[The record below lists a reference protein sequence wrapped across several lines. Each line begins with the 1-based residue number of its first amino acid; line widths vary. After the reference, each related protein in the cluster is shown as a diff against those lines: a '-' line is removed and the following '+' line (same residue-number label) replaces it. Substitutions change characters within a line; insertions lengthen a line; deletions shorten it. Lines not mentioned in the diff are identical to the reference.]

1 MTNPKIS
8 QDAPLETVWKGA
20 GWFNVYFLAK
30 FALAYFGY
38 LNLEP
43 AYNALLFAAVVLPI
57 GTRALDLL
65 RNLAGALAAVALLWH
80 ESWLP
85 GPEAIRANAHNL
97 ADFSASFLIDF
108 VVNAVN
114 PVIVAWFAAGI
125 VAWLFL
131 RRWIRFS
138 TLTVIGLI
146 VTAFP
151 QLVTWALP
159 EEPKAPE
166 AAVAV
171 AAEKAAVPENET
183 AAGPLQ
189 PPQPA
194 NGTGDDIDRWL
205 TAFLTEEENRVVSL
219 PADPVAES
227 VSGAFDIAL
236 VNICSLSRDDLA
248 ATGLEDH
255 DVWSKFDVR
264 FTGFSSA
271 TSYSG
276 PATLRL
282 LTAACGQPSHSAL
295 YDQRRPQC
303 ELLNR
308 FAAAG
313 WENRL
318 YLDHNGRF
326 DNYLSSLRELAGLT
340 PALNDLS
347 KLRARYEAF
356 DGSPVYDDGDV
367 FNQWLS
373 DLSEKP
379 ASRTVSFF
387 NLVALHDGNRAPG
400 TSKPLDYAPLAK
412 TLLDELE
419 RIMDRIEKSGRPVLF
434 IVVPEHGA
442 AVRGDKIQMARL
454 REIPSPKITNV
465 PVFAKFFGLKLDG
478 APRTVE
484 EPTSYLAIAELMA
497 RTAVSGVYR
506 THGEDVSAEVNAI
519 LKDLPQTW
527 PVSQN
532 ANASVV
538 RFAGAHWVRLNT
550 GKWVKYPE

>member
-183 AAGPLQ
+183 AASPLQ

-219 PADPVAES
+219 PADPVSES

-236 VNICSLSRDDLA
+236 VNICSLSCDDLE

-271 TSYSG
+271 TSYSA

-367 FNQWLS
+367 FNQWFS

-442 AVRGDKIQMARL
+442 AVRGDKVQMARL

-550 GKWVKYPE
+550 GKWVKYPK

>member
-219 PADPVAES
+219 PADPVSES

-236 VNICSLSRDDLA
+236 VNICSLSRDDLE

-313 WENRL
+313 WKNRL

-367 FNQWLS
+367 FNQWFS

-442 AVRGDKIQMARL
+442 AVRGDKVQMARL

-484 EPTSYLAIAELMA
+484 EPTSYLAIAVLMA

>member
-1 MTNPKIS
+1 MTNLKIS
-8 QDAPLETVWKGA
+8 PDAPLETVWKGA

-30 FALAYFGY
+30 FALAHFGY

-43 AYNALLFAAVVLPI
+43 AYNALLFAAVVFPI

-65 RNLAGALAAVALLWH
+65 RKAAGALAAAALLWH

-97 ADFSASFLIDF
+97 TDFSASFLFDF

-114 PVIVAWFAAGI
+114 PVIVAWLAAGI

-138 TLTVIGLI
+138 TLTVIGLV

-159 EEPKAPE
+159 GEKEAPAQE
-166 AAVAV
+166 V
-171 AAEKAAVPENET
+171 AAAAET
-183 AAGPLQ
+183 AALPQSEAPAGPLR

-205 TAFLTEEENRVVSL
+205 TAFLTAEENRVASL
-219 PADPVAES
+219 PSEPVPES
-227 VSGAFDIAL
+227 VSGAFDIAI
-236 VNICSLSRDDLA
+236 VNVCSLSHDDLA
-248 ATGLEDH
+248 ATGLERH
-255 DVWSKFDVR
+255 GVWSKFDVN

-295 YDQRRPQC
+295 YDARRPQC

-326 DNYLSSLRELAGLT
+326 DNYLASLRELAGLT

-367 FNQWLS
+367 FNQWFS
-373 DLSEKP
+373 DLSAKP
-379 ASRTVSFF
+379 RSRTVSFF
-387 NLVALHDGNRAPG
+387 NLVALHDGNRAQG
-400 TSKPLDYAPLAK
+400 TAKPLDYAPLAK
-412 TLLDELE
+412 TLLDDLVK
-419 RIMDRIEKSGRPVLF
+419 IMDRIEKSGRPVLF

-465 PVFAKFFGLKLDG
+465 PVFVKYFGLKLDG
-478 APRTVE
+478 APRTVDA
-484 EPTSYLAIAELMA
+484 PTSYFALAELMA
-497 RTAVSGVYR
+497 RTATSGVYR
-506 THGEDVSAEVNAI
+506 TPGEDASAALDAI
-519 LKDLPQTW
+519 LRDLPQTW

-538 RFAGAHWVRLNT
+538 RFAGAHWVRLNA
-550 GKWVKYPE
+550 GKWIKYPE

>member
-159 EEPKAPE
+159 EDPKAPE

-313 WENRL
+313 WKNRL

-367 FNQWLS
+367 FNQWFS

-465 PVFAKFFGLKLDG
+465 PVFSKFFGLKLDG

>member
-38 LNLEP
+38 LNLEL

-159 EEPKAPE
+159 EDPKAPE

-313 WENRL
+313 WKNRL

-367 FNQWLS
+367 FNQWFS

-465 PVFAKFFGLKLDG
+465 PVFSKFFGLKLDG

>member
-159 EEPKAPE
+159 EDPKAPE

-171 AAEKAAVPENET
+171 AAEKAAVPENDT

-219 PADPVAES
+219 PADPVSES

-236 VNICSLSRDDLA
+236 VNICSLSRDDLE

-356 DGSPVYDDGDV
+356 NGSPVYDDGDV
-367 FNQWLS
+367 FNQWFS

-550 GKWVKYPE
+550 GKWVKYPK

>member
-1 MTNPKIS
+1 MTAQKIS
-8 QDAPLETVWKGA
+8 PDAPLETVWKGA
-20 GWFNVYFLAK
+20 GWFNVYFFAK

-57 GTRALDLL
+57 GTRAFDLL
-65 RNLAGALAAVALLWH
+65 RNVVCALAAAALLWH

-97 ADFSASFLIDF
+97 TDFTASFLLDF

-114 PVIVAWFAAGI
+114 PVILAWLAAGI

-138 TLTVIGLI
+138 TLTVIGLV

-159 EEPKAPE
+159 TEKEAPAKEVAAAPE
-166 AAVAV
+166 SAPALRS
-171 AAEKAAVPENET
+171 ER

-194 NGTGDDIDRWL
+194 NGTGEDVDRWL
-205 TAFLTEEENRVVSL
+205 TAFFSEEVNRVANL
-219 PADPVAES
+219 PTEAIPET
-227 VSGAFDIAL
+227 VSGGFDIAV
-236 VNICSLSRDDLA
+236 VNICSLSNDDLA
-248 ATGLEDH
+248 ATGLDRH
-255 DVWSKFDVR
+255 AVWSKFDVR
-264 FTGFSSA
+264 FSDFSSA

-282 LTAACGQPSHSAL
+282 LTAACGQPPHSAL
-295 YDQRRPQC
+295 YGERRPQC

-326 DNYLSSLRELAGLT
+326 DNYLASLRELAGLT
-340 PALNDLS
+340 PALNDLT
-347 KLRARYEAF
+347 KLHVRYEAF
-356 DGSPVYDDGDV
+356 DGSPVYDDADV
-367 FNQWLS
+367 FNQWFS
-373 DLSEKP
+373 DLSARP
-379 ASRTVSFF
+379 ASRTVSLF
-387 NLVALHDGNRAPG
+387 NLVALHDGNRSPG
-400 TSKPLDYAPLAK
+400 SAKSFDYAPLAK
-412 TLLDELE
+412 SLLDDLE
-419 RIMDRIEKSGRPVLF
+419 GIMDRIEKSGRPVLF
-434 IVVPEHGA
+434 VVVPEHGA

-465 PVFAKFFGLKLDG
+465 PVLVKFFGLKLDG
-478 APRTVE
+478 ALRTIE
-484 EPTSYLAIAELMA
+484 APTSYLALAELMA
-497 RTAVSGVYR
+497 RTATSGVYR
-506 THGEDVSAEVNAI
+506 DREADASAAVDAI
-519 LKDLPQTW
+519 LMDLPQTW

-538 RFAGAHWVRLNT
+538 RFAGVHWVRLHA
-550 GKWVKYPE
+550 GKWIKYPE

>member
-1 MTNPKIS
+1 M
-8 QDAPLETVWKGA
+8 
-20 GWFNVYFLAK
+20 YFFAK

-57 GTRALDLL
+57 GTRAFDLL
-65 RNLAGALAAVALLWH
+65 RNVVCALAAAALLWH

-97 ADFSASFLIDF
+97 TDFTASFLLDF

-114 PVIVAWFAAGI
+114 PVILAWLAAGI

-138 TLTVIGLI
+138 TLTVIGL
-146 VTAFP
+146 VVAAFP

-159 EEPKAPE
+159 TEKEAPAKEVAAAPE
-166 AAVAV
+166 SAPALRS
-171 AAEKAAVPENET
+171 ER

-194 NGTGDDIDRWL
+194 NGTGEDVDRWL
-205 TAFLTEEENRVVSL
+205 TAFFTQEENRGVSL
-219 PADPVAES
+219 PAEAIPES
-227 VSGAFDIAL
+227 VSGVFDIAV
-236 VNICSLSRDDLA
+236 VNICSLSNDDLA
-248 ATGLEDH
+248 ATGLERH
-255 DVWSKFDVR
+255 NVWSKFDVR
-264 FTGFSSA
+264 FSDFSSA

-282 LTAACGQPSHSAL
+282 LTAACGQPPHSAL
-295 YDQRRPQC
+295 YSERRPQC

-326 DNYLSSLRELAGLT
+326 DNYLASLRELAGLT
-340 PALNDLS
+340 PALNDLT
-347 KLRARYEAF
+347 KLHVRYEAF
-356 DGSPVYDDGDV
+356 DGSPVYDDADV
-367 FNQWLS
+367 FNQWFS
-373 DLSEKP
+373 DLCARP
-379 ASRTVSFF
+379 ASRTVSLF

-400 TSKPLDYAPLAK
+400 SAKSFDYAPLAK
-412 TLLDELE
+412 SLLDDLE
-419 RIMDRIEKSGRPVLF
+419 GIMNRIEKSGRPVLF

-465 PVFAKFFGLKLDG
+465 PVLVKFFGLKLDG
-478 APRTVE
+478 ALRTIE
-484 EPTSYLAIAELMA
+484 APTSYLALAELMA
-497 RTAVSGVYR
+497 RTATSGVYR
-506 THGEDVSAEVNAI
+506 DREADASAAVDAI
-519 LKDLPQTW
+519 LMDLPQTW

-538 RFAGAHWVRLNT
+538 RFAGVHWVQLHA
-550 GKWVKYPE
+550 GKWIKYPE

>member
-1 MTNPKIS
+1 MTNLKIS
-8 QDAPLETVWKGA
+8 PDAPLETVWKGA

-30 FALAYFGY
+30 FALAHFGY

-43 AYNALLFAAVVLPI
+43 AYNALLFAAVVFPI

-65 RNLAGALAAVALLWH
+65 RNAAGALAAAALLWH

-97 ADFSASFLIDF
+97 TDFSASFLFDF

-114 PVIVAWFAAGI
+114 PVIIAWLAAGI

-138 TLTVIGLI
+138 TLTVIGLV

-159 EEPKAPE
+159 GEKEAPAQE
-166 AAVAV
+166 V
-171 AAEKAAVPENET
+171 AAAAET
-183 AAGPLQ
+183 AALPQSEAPAGPLR

-219 PADPVAES
+219 PSEPVPES
-227 VSGAFDIAL
+227 VSGAFDIAI
-236 VNICSLSRDDLA
+236 VNVCSLSHDDLA
-248 ATGLEDH
+248 ATGLERH
-255 DVWSKFDVR
+255 GVWSKIDVN

-295 YDQRRPQC
+295 YDARRPQC

-326 DNYLSSLRELAGLT
+326 DNYLASLRELAGLT

-367 FNQWLS
+367 FNQWFS
-373 DLSEKP
+373 DLSAKP
-379 ASRTVSFF
+379 RSRTVSFF

-400 TSKPLDYAPLAK
+400 TAKPLDYAPLAK
-412 TLLDELE
+412 TLLDDLVK
-419 RIMDRIEKSGRPVLF
+419 IMDRIEKSGRPVLF

-465 PVFAKFFGLKLDG
+465 PVFVKYFGLKLDG
-478 APRTVE
+478 APRTVDA
-484 EPTSYLAIAELMA
+484 PTSYFALAELMA
-497 RTAVSGVYR
+497 RTATSGVYR
-506 THGEDVSAEVNAI
+506 TPGEDASAALDAI
-519 LKDLPQTW
+519 LRDLPQTW

-538 RFAGAHWVRLNT
+538 RFAGAHWVRLNA
-550 GKWVKYPE
+550 GKWIKYPE

>member
-1 MTNPKIS
+1 MTAPKIS
-8 QDAPLETVWKGA
+8 PDAPLETVWKGA
-20 GWFNVYFLAK
+20 GWFNVYFFAK

-57 GTRALDLL
+57 GTRAFDLL
-65 RNLAGALAAVALLWH
+65 RNVVCALAAAALLWH

-97 ADFSASFLIDF
+97 TDFTASFLLDF

-114 PVIVAWFAAGI
+114 PVILAWLAAGI

-138 TLTVIGLI
+138 TLTVIGL
-146 VTAFP
+146 VVAAFP

-159 EEPKAPE
+159 TEKEAPAKEVAAAPE
-166 AAVAV
+166 SAPALRS
-171 AAEKAAVPENET
+171 ER

-194 NGTGDDIDRWL
+194 NGTGEDVDRWL
-205 TAFLTEEENRVVSL
+205 TAFFTQEENRGVSL
-219 PADPVAES
+219 PAEAIPES
-227 VSGAFDIAL
+227 VSGVFDIAV
-236 VNICSLSRDDLA
+236 VNICSLSNDDLA
-248 ATGLEDH
+248 ATGLDRH
-255 DVWSKFDVR
+255 AVWSKFDVR
-264 FTGFSSA
+264 FSDFSSA

-282 LTAACGQPSHSAL
+282 LTAACGQPPHSAL
-295 YDQRRPQC
+295 YGERRPQC

-326 DNYLSSLRELAGLT
+326 DNYLASLRELAGLT
-340 PALNDLS
+340 PALNDLT
-347 KLRARYEAF
+347 KLHVRYEAF
-356 DGSPVYDDGDV
+356 DGSPVYDDADV
-367 FNQWLS
+367 FNQWFS
-373 DLSEKP
+373 DLCARP
-379 ASRTVSFF
+379 ASRTVSLF

-400 TSKPLDYAPLAK
+400 SAKSFDYAPLAK
-412 TLLDELE
+412 SLLDDLE
-419 RIMDRIEKSGRPVLF
+419 GIMDRIEKSGRPVLF

-465 PVFAKFFGLKLDG
+465 PVLVKFFGLKLDG
-478 APRTVE
+478 ALRTIE
-484 EPTSYLAIAELMA
+484 APTSYLALAELMA
-497 RTAVSGVYR
+497 RTATSGVYR
-506 THGEDVSAEVNAI
+506 DREADALAAIDAI
-519 LKDLPQTW
+519 LMDLPQTW

-538 RFAGAHWVRLNT
+538 RFVGVHWVRLHA
-550 GKWVKYPE
+550 GKWIKYPE

>member
-38 LNLEP
+38 LNLEL

-219 PADPVAES
+219 PADPVSES

-236 VNICSLSRDDLA
+236 VNICSLSRDDLE

-367 FNQWLS
+367 FNQWFS

-550 GKWVKYPE
+550 GKWVKYPK

>member
-1 MTNPKIS
+1 MTNLKIS
-8 QDAPLETVWKGA
+8 PNTPLETVWKGA
-20 GWFNVYFLAK
+20 GWFNAYFLTK
-30 FALAYFGY
+30 FALAHFGY

-57 GTRALDLL
+57 GTRALDIA
-65 RNLAGALAAVALLWH
+65 RNLAGALAAAALLWH

-97 ADFSASFLIDF
+97 TNFSSSFLFNFIVD
-108 VVNAVN
+108 AVN
-114 PVIVAWFAAGI
+114 PVLVAWLATGI

-131 RRWIRFS
+131 RRWMRFS
-138 TLTVIGLI
+138 TLTVIGLV

-151 QLVTWALP
+151 QLVPWATP
-159 EEPKAPE
+159 SEKEASAREIAAAPE
-166 AAVAV
+166 SAPAVQS
-171 AAEKAAVPENET
+171 ET
-183 AAGPLQ
+183 AAGPLR

-194 NGTGDDIDRWL
+194 NGTGEDVERWL
-205 TAFLTEEENRVVSL
+205 TAFFSEEENRVANL
-219 PADPVAES
+219 PTKAIPET
-227 VSGAFDIAL
+227 VSGSFDIAV
-236 VNICSLSRDDLA
+236 VNICSLSNDDLA
-248 ATGLEDH
+248 ATGLERH
-255 DVWSKFDVR
+255 NVWSKFDVR
-264 FTGFSSA
+264 FSGFSSA

-282 LTAACGQPSHSAL
+282 LTAACGQPPHSAL
-295 YDQRRPQC
+295 YGERRPQC

-326 DNYLSSLRELAGLT
+326 DNYLASLRELAGLT
-340 PALNDLS
+340 PALNDLT
-347 KLRARYEAF
+347 KLHVRYEAF
-356 DGSPVYDDGDV
+356 DGSPVYDDADV
-367 FNQWLS
+367 FNQWFS
-373 DLSEKP
+373 DLSSRP
-379 ASRTVSFF
+379 ASRTVSLF

-400 TSKPLDYAPLAK
+400 SAKSFDYAPLAK
-412 TLLDELE
+412 SLLDDLE
-419 RIMDRIEKSGRPVLF
+419 GIMDRIEKSGRPVLF

-465 PVFAKFFGLKLDG
+465 PVLVKFFGLKLDG
-478 APRTVE
+478 ALRTIE
-484 EPTSYLAIAELMA
+484 APTSYLALAELMA
-497 RTAVSGVYR
+497 RTATSGVYR
-506 THGEDVSAEVNAI
+506 DREADASAAVDAI
-519 LKDLPQTW
+519 LMDLPQTW

-538 RFAGAHWVRLNT
+538 RFAGVHWVRLHA
-550 GKWVKYPE
+550 GKWIKYPE

>member
-38 LNLEP
+38 LNLEL

-313 WENRL
+313 WKNRL

-367 FNQWLS
+367 FNQWFS

-419 RIMDRIEKSGRPVLF
+419 RIMDRIEKSDRPVLF

>member
-38 LNLEP
+38 LNLEL

-108 VVNAVN
+108 VINAVN

-313 WENRL
+313 WKNRL

-367 FNQWLS
+367 FNQWFS

-442 AVRGDKIQMARL
+442 AVRGDKVQMARL

>member
-114 PVIVAWFAAGI
+114 PVIVAWLAAGI

-138 TLTVIGLI
+138 TLTVIGLV

-159 EEPKAPE
+159 EEPKASE
-166 AAVAV
+166 AAVVV
-171 AAEKAAVPENET
+171 AAEKAAAPENET

-205 TAFLTEEENRVVSL
+205 TAFLTEEENRVASL
-219 PADPVAES
+219 PSDPVPES

-264 FTGFSSA
+264 FTDFSSA

-326 DNYLSSLRELAGLT
+326 DNYLESLRELAGLT
-340 PALNDLS
+340 PALNDLT
-347 KLRARYEAF
+347 KLRGRYEAF

-367 FNQWLS
+367 FNQWFS

-400 TSKPLDYAPLAK
+400 TLKPLDYAPLAK

-465 PVFAKFFGLKLDG
+465 PVFVKFFGLKLDG

>member
-219 PADPVAES
+219 PADPIAES

-313 WENRL
+313 WKNRL

-367 FNQWLS
+367 FNQWFS

-379 ASRTVSFF
+379 ASRTVSLF

-442 AVRGDKIQMARL
+442 AVRGDKVQMARL

>member
-1 MTNPKIS
+1 MTNLKIS
-8 QDAPLETVWKGA
+8 PNTPLETVWKGA
-20 GWFNVYFLAK
+20 GWFNAYFLTK
-30 FALAYFGY
+30 FALAHFGY

-57 GTRALDLL
+57 GTRALDIA
-65 RNLAGALAAVALLWH
+65 RNLAGALAAAALLWH

-97 ADFSASFLIDF
+97 TNFSSSFLFNFIVD
-108 VVNAVN
+108 AVN
-114 PVIVAWFAAGI
+114 PVLVAWLAAGI

-131 RRWIRFS
+131 RRWMRFS
-138 TLTVIGLI
+138 TLTVIGFV

-151 QLVTWALP
+151 QLVPWATP
-159 EEPKAPE
+159 SEKE
-166 AAVAV
+166 ASAR
-171 AAEKAAVPENET
+171 EIAAVPESTPAVRSET
-183 AAGPLQ
+183 AASPLR

-194 NGTGDDIDRWL
+194 NGTGEDVDRWL
-205 TAFLTEEENRVVSL
+205 TAFFSEEENRVANL
-219 PADPVAES
+219 PTEAIPET
-227 VSGAFDIAL
+227 VSGGFDIAV
-236 VNICSLSRDDLA
+236 VNICSLSNDDLA
-248 ATGLEDH
+248 ATGLDRH
-255 DVWSKFDVR
+255 NVWSKFDVR
-264 FTGFSSA
+264 FAGFSSA

-282 LTAACGQPSHSAL
+282 LTAACGQPPHSAL
-295 YDQRRPQC
+295 YGERRPQC

-326 DNYLSSLRELAGLT
+326 DNYLASLRELAGLT
-340 PALNDLS
+340 PALNDLT
-347 KLRARYEAF
+347 KLHVRYEAF
-356 DGSPVYDDGDV
+356 DGSPVYDDADV
-367 FNQWLS
+367 FNQWFS
-373 DLSEKP
+373 DLSSRP
-379 ASRTVSFF
+379 ASRTVSLF

-400 TSKPLDYAPLAK
+400 SAKSFDYAPLAK
-412 TLLDELE
+412 SLLDDLE
-419 RIMDRIEKSGRPVLF
+419 GIMDRIEKSGRPVLF

-465 PVFAKFFGLKLDG
+465 PVLVKFFGLKIDG
-478 APRTVE
+478 ALRTIE
-484 EPTSYLAIAELMA
+484 APTSYLALAELMA
-497 RTAVSGVYR
+497 RTATSGVYR
-506 THGEDVSAEVNAI
+506 DREADASAAVDEI
-519 LKDLPQTW
+519 LMDLPQTW

-538 RFAGAHWVRLNT
+538 RFAGVHWVRLHA
-550 GKWVKYPE
+550 GKWIKYPE

>member
-1 MTNPKIS
+1 MTAPKIS
-8 QDAPLETVWKGA
+8 PDAPLETVWKGA
-20 GWFNVYFLAK
+20 GWFNVYFFAK

-57 GTRALDLL
+57 GTRAFDLL
-65 RNLAGALAAVALLWH
+65 RNVVCALAAAALLWH

-97 ADFSASFLIDF
+97 TDFTASFLLDF
-108 VVNAVN
+108 VINAVN
-114 PVIVAWFAAGI
+114 PVILAWLAAGI

-138 TLTVIGLI
+138 TLTVIGLV

-159 EEPKAPE
+159 TEKEAPAKEVAAAPE
-166 AAVAV
+166 SAPALRS
-171 AAEKAAVPENET
+171 ER

-194 NGTGDDIDRWL
+194 NGTGEDVDRWL
-205 TAFLTEEENRVVSL
+205 TAFFTQEENRGVSL
-219 PADPVAES
+219 PAEAIPES
-227 VSGAFDIAL
+227 VSGVFDIAV
-236 VNICSLSRDDLA
+236 VNICSLSNDDLA
-248 ATGLEDH
+248 ATGLDRH
-255 DVWSKFDVR
+255 AVWSKFDVR
-264 FTGFSSA
+264 FPGFSSA

-282 LTAACGQPSHSAL
+282 LTAACGQPPHSAL
-295 YDQRRPQC
+295 YSERRPQC

-326 DNYLSSLRELAGLT
+326 DNYLASLRELAGLT
-340 PALNDLS
+340 PALNDLT
-347 KLRARYEAF
+347 KLHVRYEAF
-356 DGSPVYDDGDV
+356 DGSPVYDDADV
-367 FNQWLS
+367 FNQWFS
-373 DLSEKP
+373 DLSAKP

-400 TSKPLDYAPLAK
+400 SAKSFDYAPLAK
-412 TLLDELE
+412 SLLDDLE
-419 RIMDRIEKSGRPVLF
+419 GIMNRIEKSGRPVLF

-465 PVFAKFFGLKLDG
+465 PVLVKFFGLKLDG
-478 APRTVE
+478 ALRTIE
-484 EPTSYLAIAELMA
+484 APTSYLALAELMA
-497 RTAVSGVYR
+497 RTATSGVYR
-506 THGEDVSAEVNAI
+506 DREADASAAVDAI
-519 LKDLPQTW
+519 LMDLPQTW

-538 RFAGAHWVRLNT
+538 RFAGVHWVRLHA
-550 GKWVKYPE
+550 GKWIKYPE

>member
-219 PADPVAES
+219 PADPVSES

-236 VNICSLSRDDLA
+236 VNICSLSRDDLE

-313 WENRL
+313 WKNRL

-367 FNQWLS
+367 FNQWFS

-442 AVRGDKIQMARL
+442 AVRGDKVQMARL

>member
-43 AYNALLFAAVVLPI
+43 AYNAPLFAAVVLPI

-219 PADPVAES
+219 PADPVSES

-236 VNICSLSRDDLA
+236 VNICSLSRDDLE

-367 FNQWLS
+367 FNQWFS

-465 PVFAKFFGLKLDG
+465 PVFVKFFGLKLDD
-478 APRTVE
+478 APRTVA

-497 RTAVSGVYR
+497 RTATSGVFR
-506 THGEDVSAEVNAI
+506 TPDEDASAAFDEI
-519 LKDLPQTW
+519 LEDLPQTW

-538 RFAGAHWVRLNT
+538 RFAGAHWVRINT

>member
-313 WENRL
+313 WKNRL

-367 FNQWLS
+367 FNQWFS

-442 AVRGDKIQMARL
+442 AVRGDKVQMARL

>member
-1 MTNPKIS
+1 MTNLKIS
-8 QDAPLETVWKGA
+8 PNTPLETVWKGA
-20 GWFNVYFLAK
+20 GWFNAYFLTK
-30 FALAYFGY
+30 FALAHFGY

-57 GTRALDLL
+57 GTRALDIA
-65 RNLAGALAAVALLWH
+65 RNLAGALAAAALLWH

-97 ADFSASFLIDF
+97 TNFSSSFLFNFIVD
-108 VVNAVN
+108 AVN
-114 PVIVAWFAAGI
+114 PVLVAWLAAGI

-131 RRWIRFS
+131 RRWMRFS
-138 TLTVIGLI
+138 TLTVIGLV

-151 QLVTWALP
+151 QLVPWATP
-159 EEPKAPE
+159 SEKE
-166 AAVAV
+166 ASAR
-171 AAEKAAVPENET
+171 EIAAVPESAPAVRSET
-183 AAGPLQ
+183 AASPLR

-194 NGTGDDIDRWL
+194 NGTGEDVERWL
-205 TAFLTEEENRVVSL
+205 TAFFSEEENRVANL
-219 PADPVAES
+219 PTKAIPET
-227 VSGAFDIAL
+227 VSGSFDIAV
-236 VNICSLSRDDLA
+236 VNICSLSNDDLA
-248 ATGLEDH
+248 ATGLERH
-255 DVWSKFDVR
+255 NVWSKFDVR
-264 FTGFSSA
+264 FSGFSSA

-282 LTAACGQPSHSAL
+282 LTAACGQPPHSAL
-295 YDQRRPQC
+295 YGERRPQC

-326 DNYLSSLRELAGLT
+326 DNYLASLRELAGLT
-340 PALNDLS
+340 PAPNDLT
-347 KLRARYEAF
+347 KLHVRYEAF
-356 DGSPVYDDGDV
+356 DGSPVYDDADV
-367 FNQWLS
+367 FNQWFS
-373 DLSEKP
+373 DLSSRP
-379 ASRTVSFF
+379 ASRTVSLF

-400 TSKPLDYAPLAK
+400 SAKSFDYAPLAK
-412 TLLDELE
+412 SLLDDLE
-419 RIMDRIEKSGRPVLF
+419 GIMDRIEKSGRPVLF

-465 PVFAKFFGLKLDG
+465 PVLVKFFGLKLDG
-478 APRTVE
+478 ALRTIE
-484 EPTSYLAIAELMA
+484 APTSYLALAELMA
-497 RTAVSGVYR
+497 RTATSGVYR
-506 THGEDVSAEVNAI
+506 DREADASAAVDEI
-519 LKDLPQTW
+519 LMDLPQTW

-538 RFAGAHWVRLNT
+538 RFAGVHWVRLHA
-550 GKWVKYPE
+550 GKWIKYPE

>member
-85 GPEAIRANAHNL
+85 GPEAIRANAHYL

-138 TLTVIGLI
+138 TLTVIGLV

-171 AAEKAAVPENET
+171 AAEKAAAPENET

-205 TAFLTEEENRVVSL
+205 TAFLTEEENRVASL
-219 PADPVAES
+219 PSDPVPES

-236 VNICSLSRDDLA
+236 VNICSLSRDDLE

-367 FNQWLS
+367 FNQWFS

-550 GKWVKYPE
+550 GKWVKYPK

>member
-1 MTNPKIS
+1 MTAQKIS
-8 QDAPLETVWKGA
+8 PDAPLETVWKGA
-20 GWFNVYFLAK
+20 GWFNVYFFAK

-57 GTRALDLL
+57 GTRAFDLL
-65 RNLAGALAAVALLWH
+65 RNVVCALAAAALLWH

-97 ADFSASFLIDF
+97 TDFSASFLFDF

-114 PVIVAWFAAGI
+114 PVIVAWLAAGI

-138 TLTVIGLI
+138 TLTVIGLV

-159 EEPKAPE
+159 GEKEAPAQE
-166 AAVAV
+166 V
-171 AAEKAAVPENET
+171 AAATET
-183 AAGPLQ
+183 AALPQSEAPAGPLR

-219 PADPVAES
+219 PSEPVPES
-227 VSGAFDIAL
+227 VSGAFDIAI
-236 VNICSLSRDDLA
+236 VNVCSLSHDDLA
-248 ATGLEDH
+248 ATGLERH
-255 DVWSKFDVR
+255 GVWSKFDVN

-282 LTAACGQPSHSAL
+282 LTAACGQPPHSAL
-295 YDQRRPQC
+295 YGERRPQC

-326 DNYLSSLRELAGLT
+326 DNYLASLRELAGLT
-340 PALNDLS
+340 PALNDLT
-347 KLRARYEAF
+347 KLHVRYEAF
-356 DGSPVYDDGDV
+356 DGSPVYDDADV
-367 FNQWLS
+367 FNQWFS
-373 DLSEKP
+373 DLCARP
-379 ASRTVSFF
+379 ASRTVSLF

-400 TSKPLDYAPLAK
+400 SAKSFDYAPLAK
-412 TLLDELE
+412 SLLDDLE
-419 RIMDRIEKSGRPVLF
+419 GIMNRIEKSGRPVLF

-465 PVFAKFFGLKLDG
+465 PVLVKFFGLKLDG
-478 APRTVE
+478 TLRTIE
-484 EPTSYLAIAELMA
+484 APTSYLALAELMA
-497 RTAVSGVYR
+497 RTATSGVYR
-506 THGEDVSAEVNAI
+506 DREADASAAVDAI
-519 LKDLPQTW
+519 LMDLPQTW

-538 RFAGAHWVRLNT
+538 RFAGVHWVRLHA
-550 GKWVKYPE
+550 GKWIKYPE

>member
-1 MTNPKIS
+1 M
-8 QDAPLETVWKGA
+8 
-20 GWFNVYFLAK
+20 
-30 FALAYFGY
+30 
-38 LNLEP
+38 
-43 AYNALLFAAVVLPI
+43 
-57 GTRALDLL
+57 
-65 RNLAGALAAVALLWH
+65 
-80 ESWLP
+80 
-85 GPEAIRANAHNL
+85 
-97 ADFSASFLIDF
+97 
-108 VVNAVN
+108 
-114 PVIVAWFAAGI
+114 
-125 VAWLFL
+125 
-131 RRWIRFS
+131 
-138 TLTVIGLI
+138 
-146 VTAFP
+146 
-151 QLVTWALP
+151 
-159 EEPKAPE
+159 
-166 AAVAV
+166 
-171 AAEKAAVPENET
+171 
-183 AAGPLQ
+183 
-189 PPQPA
+189 
-194 NGTGDDIDRWL
+194 
-205 TAFLTEEENRVVSL
+205 SL

-313 WENRL
+313 WKNRL

-367 FNQWLS
+367 FNQWFS

-465 PVFAKFFGLKLDG
+465 PVFSKFFGLKLDG

-497 RTAVSGVYR
+497 RTAMSGVYR

>member
-1 MTNPKIS
+1 MTAQKIS
-8 QDAPLETVWKGA
+8 PDAPLETVWKGA
-20 GWFNVYFLAK
+20 GWFNVYFFAK

-57 GTRALDLL
+57 GTRAFDLL
-65 RNLAGALAAVALLWH
+65 RNVVCALAAAALLWH

-97 ADFSASFLIDF
+97 TDFTASFLLDF

-114 PVIVAWFAAGI
+114 PVILAWLAAGI

-138 TLTVIGLI
+138 TLTVIGLV

-159 EEPKAPE
+159 TEKEAPAKEVAAAPE
-166 AAVAV
+166 SAPALRS
-171 AAEKAAVPENET
+171 ER

-194 NGTGDDIDRWL
+194 NGTGEDVDRWL
-205 TAFLTEEENRVVSL
+205 TAFFTQEENRGVSL
-219 PADPVAES
+219 PAEAIPES
-227 VSGAFDIAL
+227 VSGVFDIAV
-236 VNICSLSRDDLA
+236 VNICSLSNDDLA
-248 ATGLEDH
+248 ATGLERH
-255 DVWSKFDVR
+255 NVWSKFDVR
-264 FTGFSSA
+264 FSDFSSA

-282 LTAACGQPSHSAL
+282 LTAACGQPPHSAL
-295 YDQRRPQC
+295 YGERRPQC

-326 DNYLSSLRELAGLT
+326 DNYLASLRELAGLT
-340 PALNDLS
+340 PALNDLT
-347 KLRARYEAF
+347 KLHVRYEAF
-356 DGSPVYDDGDV
+356 DGSPVYDDADV
-367 FNQWLS
+367 FNQWFS
-373 DLSEKP
+373 DLSARP
-379 ASRTVSFF
+379 ASRTVSLF
-387 NLVALHDGNRAPG
+387 NLVALHDGNRSPG
-400 TSKPLDYAPLAK
+400 SAKSFDYAPLAK
-412 TLLDELE
+412 SLLDDLE
-419 RIMDRIEKSGRPVLF
+419 GIMNRIEKSGRPVLF

-465 PVFAKFFGLKLDG
+465 PVLVKFFGLKLDG
-478 APRTVE
+478 ALRTIE
-484 EPTSYLAIAELMA
+484 APTSYLALAELMA
-497 RTAVSGVYR
+497 RTATSGVYR
-506 THGEDVSAEVNAI
+506 DREADASAAIDAI
-519 LKDLPQTW
+519 LRDLPQTW

-538 RFAGAHWVRLNT
+538 RFVGVHWVRLHA
-550 GKWVKYPE
+550 GKWIKYPE